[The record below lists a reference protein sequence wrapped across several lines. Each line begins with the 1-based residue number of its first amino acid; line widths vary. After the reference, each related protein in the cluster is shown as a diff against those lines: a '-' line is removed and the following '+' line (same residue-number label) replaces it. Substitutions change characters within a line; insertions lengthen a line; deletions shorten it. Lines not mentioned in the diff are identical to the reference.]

1 MQLIKIV
8 LGLVVL
14 SSCGPESSVGTASKK
29 YNRYLAHLFNKYGT
43 GGTMSF
49 EGLEHLMYNLG
60 LGGLEFSP
68 KHTIEEHHPN
78 GYKIP
83 EFTLDDN
90 DIGDADD
97 EEEVIAGIDHGQI
110 IRVTHV
116 HDHNHTKQQN
126 PVENNSTSDNSSKG
140 AELKNIPEENVN
152 PDLQDDSSILFL
164 DDDDNNKSTF
174 KEMHDPKHRHPRH
187 RDEHSLPTTSRCL
200 SPLSLMK
207 LVIDPDH
214 NQLEV
219 QKPVE
224 PQRSKR
230 HTPKATTLPVAGIEN
245 EEDIIYTST
254 KITPTTF
261 MKICPAL
268 LVQIDQDA
276 CAQIVEDEGPE
287 RRQEAY
293 YISWIYAS
301 VSIFIISC
309 CGLFGV
315 AIVPLTRCNSYNEVL
330 KFLIAIAIGTLCGDA
345 FMHLLP
351 HALTPGHGS
360 RHSPNSHSDHN
371 EPVFLCGCAFLT
383 AVFMYAL
390 ETSLSSIKGADG
402 HNHGH
407 SHQTFK
413 PKDEG
418 KHVDINMEHVNPENK
433 QKELNTML
441 NENKLDEKENPAL
454 SPVAF
459 MVILGDGLH
468 NLTDGLA
475 IGAAFASEPVTG
487 MATAFAVLCHELP
500 HELGDFAL
508 LIKTGVHINRAIYL
522 NIVSSILSF
531 IGMAAG
537 LVLAEMQA
545 EAVRWI
551 YAGTAGSFLY
561 IALTDL
567 IPEMGRDGKNDL
579 KNCFIQTFGIALGG
593 LIMLVIALYEDHLR
607 TLFE

>member
-1 MQLIKIV
+1 
-8 LGLVVL
+8 
-14 SSCGPESSVGTASKK
+14 
-29 YNRYLAHLFNKYGT
+29 
-43 GGTMSF
+43 
-49 EGLEHLMYNLG
+49 
-60 LGGLEFSP
+60 
-68 KHTIEEHHPN
+68 
-78 GYKIP
+78 
-83 EFTLDDN
+83 
-90 DIGDADD
+90 
-97 EEEVIAGIDHGQI
+97 
-110 IRVTHV
+110 
-116 HDHNHTKQQN
+116 
-126 PVENNSTSDNSSKG
+126 
-140 AELKNIPEENVN
+140 
-152 PDLQDDSSILFL
+152 
-164 DDDDNNKSTF
+164 
-174 KEMHDPKHRHPRH
+174 
-187 RDEHSLPTTSRCL
+187 
-200 SPLSLMK
+200 
-207 LVIDPDH
+207 
-214 NQLEV
+214 
-219 QKPVE
+219 
-224 PQRSKR
+224 
-230 HTPKATTLPVAGIEN
+230 
-245 EEDIIYTST
+245 
-254 KITPTTF
+254 
-261 MKICPAL
+261 
-268 LVQIDQDA
+268 
-276 CAQIVEDEGPE
+276 
-287 RRQEAY
+287 
-293 YISWIYAS
+293 
-301 VSIFIISC
+301 
-309 CGLFGV
+309 
-315 AIVPLTRCNSYNEVL
+315 
-330 KFLIAIAIGTLCGDA
+330 
-345 FMHLLP
+345 
-351 HALTPGHGS
+351 
-360 RHSPNSHSDHN
+360 
-371 EPVFLCGCAFLT
+371 
-383 AVFMYAL
+383 MYAL